1 MPKGPLS
8 PSLLAV
14 TTQTFYFKAEFYFR
28 DFPQIPNLPAIYNRL
43 CKSAEKSRKNGKSA
57 F

>member
-28 DFPQIPNLPAIYNRL
+28 DFPQIPNLPAIYNS
-43 CKSAEKSRKNGKSA
+43 KSAEESRKNGKSA